1 MTRSPDIQIDF
12 LNRLRQLTVNRCPH
26 MPENAVLSKFVQPV
40 QLDADFQKT
49 LSVSST
55 SGIFF
60 IHSGMVGVF
69 HEFEGQKRLSHTYD
83 KCDIFFSNEVLLELN
98 KQRTF
103 WRVFSDAEVLFLNLG
118 DPRIRQEFPM
128 WLPDIQMFISLYS
141 TYQYQDYINAM
152 GLDRKAFS
160 IQWLKDHPNTLSFI
174 PRSDLAAM
182 LNISMTSLKS
192 FIKTVL
198 YGE

>member
-1 MTRSPDIQIDF
+1 
-12 LNRLRQLTVNRCPH
+12 
-26 MPENAVLSKFVQPV
+26 
-40 QLDADFQKT
+40 
-49 LSVSST
+49 
-55 SGIFF
+55 
-60 IHSGMVGVF
+60 
-69 HEFEGQKRLSHTYD
+69 
-83 KCDIFFSNEVLLELN
+83 
-98 KQRTF
+98 
-103 WRVFSDAEVLFLNLG
+103 
-118 DPRIRQEFPM
+118 M

>member
-1 MTRSPDIQIDF
+1 
-12 LNRLRQLTVNRCPH
+12 
-26 MPENAVLSKFVQPV
+26 
-40 QLDADFQKT
+40 
-49 LSVSST
+49 
-55 SGIFF
+55 
-60 IHSGMVGVF
+60 
-69 HEFEGQKRLSHTYD
+69 
-83 KCDIFFSNEVLLELN
+83 
-98 KQRTF
+98 
-103 WRVFSDAEVLFLNLG
+103 
-118 DPRIRQEFPM
+118 
-128 WLPDIQMFISLYS
+128 
-141 TYQYQDYINAM
+141 M